1 MGMRPIILILLLLAA
16 GCGSAAGSGGSQAGS
31 GSGAGPTGTVMVKV
45 VSGPSCPVVRDDDD
59 PQCRPRPVDHAE
71 LSVQAKDGNEAAT
84 LTVVHGRAEG
94 NLAPGSYLLM
104 PQRVA
109 GLMGV
114 AKPVPFRVAAGRTV
128 HLDVV
133 YDTGIR

>member
-1 MGMRPIILILLLLAA
+1 MGMRPIILVLLLLAA
-16 GCGSAAGSGGSQAGS
+16 ACGSAS
-31 GSGAGPTGTVMVKV
+31 GSGRSQTSSGPGAGLTGTVTVKV
-45 VSGPSCPVVRDDDD
+45 VSGPSCPVVRDDND

-71 LSVQAKDGNEAAT
+71 LSVRAKDGTEAAT
-84 LTVVHGRAEG
+84 LTVVNGRAAG
-94 NLAPGSYLLM
+94 TVAPGSYLLM

-114 AKPVPFRVAAGRTV
+114 AKPVPFRVAAGQTV
-128 HLDVV
+128 HLEVV